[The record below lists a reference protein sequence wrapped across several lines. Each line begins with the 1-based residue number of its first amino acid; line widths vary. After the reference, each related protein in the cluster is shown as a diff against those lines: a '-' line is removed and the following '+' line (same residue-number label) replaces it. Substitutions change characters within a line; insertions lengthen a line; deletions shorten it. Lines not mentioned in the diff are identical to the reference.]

1 MASEEELQQGKTRN
15 DVLQESKMAI
25 EMLTS
30 RLQDEEDRWKETT
43 FAHCCHLHRLQHE
56 NFKKQGTSGRGVSVE
71 KSGPSYIEV
80 LHATSS
86 STNVTPTV
94 RFRITR
100 ELRAANLL
108 DFAQYVYSSYLSLD
122 LASLSLSSK
131 KLNKVFNTKTKHV
144 LMGEALK
151 DFTTIGGSHHPV
163 FHMSVEGKEKNQQ
176 QTTIVQSKGLKM
188 SQKEALCVEG
198 DIQRING
205 NLPRAVS
212 CYCGAYEEDP
222 LYVIDHLKS
231 LPQESLENVVE
242 LVDFWGRSSAEAAE
256 QREEYG
262 VSLTPEQLSAFILS
276 CPASLIGSS
285 SCARISQL
293 FKEKKYQE
301 VIEKCS
307 AILEHQPDK
316 PLRLYLD
323 RGLAAL
329 LARKRDRVVAAD
341 FIKAFLEDENELKE
355 YMLAQKQHLP
365 RVLKVLHRCASL
377 DQPKRATSTEDI
389 NKWQSFVIDC
399 GKIILLFDP
408 YDGKTLTRCATL
420 LADLGDFKGATE
432 MWTNMLKLLRGQES
446 PSKGPMID
454 TLVARAFCHF
464 QLGKLDYATT
474 DLIAAV
480 NIDAD
485 LSKTEM
491 SKNFAKEQLKE
502 IVSYVVGLGRK
513 MSVCVRKEG
522 QTDDGNGDQVRA
534 ALQLFKLVLALQPN
548 NRKVLHAC
556 AECHTF
562 LGEHQEAADIYD
574 TMLQND
580 TRTDTSTLCS
590 RALSNLK
597 AGHLDIAMSDLNIA
611 FDRNPNS
618 IDALCARAYFFLLK
632 GQEDDLIE
640 DVLKASFV
648 SVKDASVSLKRI
660 PVPDQAH
667 LNEIIIKGC
676 QTLLHA
682 NREDT
687 TNTGDVAGMS
697 VKEKTEAVLRLTDLL
712 QLLSPGTEGV
722 HLLRAHAHMELG
734 NEQEAQRIL
743 LDKVKSNPQDP
754 ISSVHLALLRF
765 RLGKVQEAVQGC
777 ITVLET
783 QEEATFHAAL
793 ADVPD
798 EDRQV
803 LLRSSQ
809 QYGFS
814 LLQQSQE
821 PAAIN
826 TAVSAFT
833 IATLTSDMMNTTAL
847 MARAECHA
855 HLGSYQ
861 AAAQDYSRVL
871 GVQTECSTALC
882 ARGCMNIV
890 MNKQQ
895 EAVEDFLSALRKD
908 SEAARTQILLLQ
920 QQMRLLLLYWLH
932 LYATDAMSQGQHNG
946 CLEDA
951 VLIGHLLISID
962 ADVAAWQLLYADS
975 LIIKGDLDQAFVHLN
990 RVLQLTPD
998 DRSVLARRGLI
1009 YVKKGNYQL
1018 AATELSPLA
1027 ELDSEGLEFV
1037 LKALDSD
1044 QRDSLVKVSLKKA
1057 EVLTGLND
1065 HEEAL
1070 CYLTLAVAASQSSDV
1085 DVLRQRT
1092 KCLSR
1097 LQQYDQAL
1105 HDINLVI
1112 KKNNAN
1118 KSTSQVSDYCW
1129 RGYINL
1135 LRNKEHSA
1143 VVDYVHAF
1151 KTDRQKT
1158 VSLVT
1163 SRPGKNTLAQVFH
1176 RYAEHQYK
1184 KGKTE
1189 DTIAVCQLGLLLDG
1203 TNEKL
1208 RSLKMKAAKDQAHA
1222 QCTIL

>member
-1 MASEEELQQGKTRN
+1 MASEEVSQQDKTGTGEIQ
-15 DVLQESKMAI
+15 DSQVAL
-25 EMLTS
+25 EMLTR
-30 RLQDEEDRWKETT
+30 RLQEEEDRWKEKT

-56 NFKKQGTSGRGVSVE
+56 NLKKQGTVARGVSVE
-71 KSGPSYIEV
+71 KPGPFPAYIEV
-80 LHATSS
+80 LHAACN
-86 STNVTPTV
+86 STAPPAI

-108 DFAQYVYSSYLSLD
+108 DFAQYVYSSYLGLD

-163 FHMSVEGKEKNQQ
+163 FHMSIDGKEKSQQ
-176 QTTIVQSKGLKM
+176 QSPLGQSKGLKM
-188 SQKEALCVEG
+188 SQKEVLCVEG

-205 NLPRAVS
+205 NLPEAVS
-212 CYCGAYEEDP
+212 CYCRAYEEDP

-231 LPQESLENVVE
+231 LPQESLESVVE

-262 VSLTPEQLSAFILS
+262 ISLTPEQLTSFILS

-307 AILEHQPDK
+307 AILEHQPAK
-316 PLRLYLD
+316 PVRLYLD

-341 FIKAFLEDENELKE
+341 FIKAFQEDENELKE

-377 DQPKRATSTEDI
+377 DQPKRATSAEDI

-408 YDGKTLTRCATL
+408 YDGKTMTRCGTL
-420 LADLGDFKGATE
+420 LADLGDFSGATE
-432 MWTNMLKLLRGQES
+432 MWTNMLKLLRSQET

-454 TLVARAFCHF
+454 TLVARALCHY

-480 NIDAD
+480 NIDPDAA
-485 LSKTEM
+485 KTEM
-491 SKNFAKEQLKE
+491 MKDFAKEQLKE
-502 IVSYVVGLGRK
+502 IVNYVVGLARK
-513 MSVCVRKEG
+513 MSVGVRKES
-522 QTDDGNGDQVRA
+522 QAEESNEMSDQVRA
-534 ALQLFKLVLALQPN
+534 ALQLYKLVLALQPN

-562 LGEHQEAADIYD
+562 LGEHQEAADIYA

-611 FDRNPNS
+611 FDRNPS
-618 IDALCARAYFFLLK
+618 CIDALCARAYFFKLK
-632 GQEDDLIE
+632 GQEDDLIK
-640 DVLKASFV
+640 DVLNASLV
-648 SVKDASVSLKRI
+648 SVKDTAGSLRKV
-660 PVPDQAH
+660 PVPDQGD
-667 LNEIIIKGC
+667 LKKIIIKGC
-676 QTLLHA
+676 QCLLQA
-682 NREDT
+682 DKEGT
-687 TNTGDVAGMS
+687 TGEVAGLS
-697 VKEKTEAVLRLTDLL
+697 GKREKTEAVLRLTELL

-734 NEQEAQRIL
+734 NQQEAQRIL

-754 ISSVHLALLRF
+754 VSSVHLAMLRL

-777 ITVLET
+777 ISVLET
-783 QEEATFHAAL
+783 HGEATFHTAL
-793 ADVPD
+793 VDVPQ
-798 EDRQV
+798 EDRLV

-814 LLQQSQE
+814 LVQQSHE
-821 PAAIN
+821 PAVIN
-826 TAVSAFT
+826 TAIKT
-833 IATLTSDMMNTTAL
+833 TNTTSL

-855 HLGSYQ
+855 HLRSYE
-861 AAAQDYSRVL
+861 AAAQDYTRVIDA
-871 GVQTECSTALC
+871 QTECSTALC

-890 MNKQQ
+890 MNKQK
-895 EAVEDFLSALRKD
+895 EAVEDFLAALRKD
-908 SEAARTQILLLQ
+908 SEAARTQIILLQ

-932 LYATDAMSQGQHNG
+932 LHATDAMSGG
-946 CLEDA
+946 TTRGLEDA
-951 VLIGHLLISID
+951 VLIGRLLISIN
-962 ADVAAWQLLYADS
+962 ADVAAWQLLYADA
-975 LIIKGDLDQAFVHLN
+975 LIIQGDLNQAFLHLN

-1018 AATELSPLA
+1018 AASELSPLA
-1027 ELDSEGLEFV
+1027 ELDTEGLEFV
-1037 LKALDSD
+1037 LKALDAD

-1065 HEEAL
+1065 HEQAL
-1070 CYLTLAVAASQSSDV
+1070 CYLTLAVAASQSSDA

-1105 HDINLVI
+1105 QDINLVI
-1112 KKNNAN
+1112 KMNNAN
-1118 KSTSQVSDYCW
+1118 KNASQVSDYCW

-1135 LRNKEHSA
+1135 LRNKEHPA
-1143 VVDYVHAF
+1143 VVDYVLAF

-1163 SRPGKNTLAQVFH
+1163 SRPGKTTLAQVFH
-1176 RYAEHQYK
+1176 RYAEHQYTR
-1184 KGKTE
+1184 GKTE

-1203 TNEKL
+1203 TNENL
-1208 RSLKMKAAKDQAHA
+1208 RSLKMKATKDQAHT

>member
-1 MASEEELQQGKTRN
+1 MAQSYLQLVADKVTADYSLEGSGNSDWLSSSRGKGIFGV
-15 DVLQESKMAI
+15 DV
-25 EMLTS
+25 
-30 RLQDEEDRWKETT
+30 
-43 FAHCCHLHRLQHE
+43 LQHE
-56 NFKKQGTSGRGVSVE
+56 NFRKQGTVARGVSVE
-71 KSGPSYIEV
+71 KPGPFPAYIEV
-80 LHATSS
+80 LHAASS
-86 STNVTPTV
+86 SAVTPTV

-100 ELRAANLL
+100 ELRTANLL
-108 DFAQYVYSSYLSLD
+108 DFAQYVYSSYLGTD

-151 DFTTIGGSHHPV
+151 DFTTIGGNHHPV
-163 FHMSVEGKEKNQQ
+163 FHMSVDGKEKTQQ
-176 QTTIVQSKGLKM
+176 QTAHVQSKGLKM

-205 NLPRAVS
+205 NLPQAVS

-262 VSLTPEQLSAFILS
+262 ISLTPEQLTSFILA

-301 VIEKCS
+301 VIERCS
-307 AILEHQPDK
+307 AMLEHQPTK
-316 PLRLYLD
+316 PVRLYLD

-329 LARKRDRVVAAD
+329 LARKRERVVAAD
-341 FIKAFLEDENELKE
+341 FIKACQEDENELKE

-365 RVLKVLHRCASL
+365 RVLKVLHRCASI

-408 YDGKTLTRCATL
+408 YDGKTMTRCATL
-420 LADLGDFKGATE
+420 QADLGDFTGATE
-432 MWTNMLKLLRGQES
+432 MWTNMLKLLRGQET
-446 PSKGPMID
+446 PSKGPMIEA
-454 TLVARAFCHF
+454 LVARALCHF
-464 QLGKLDYATT
+464 HMGKQDYATT

-485 LSKTEM
+485 VAKTEM
-491 SKNFAKEQLKE
+491 LKDFAKEQLKE
-502 IVSYVVGLGRK
+502 IVSYVVGLAKK
-513 MSVCVRKEG
+513 MSVDVRKES
-522 QTDDGNGDQVRA
+522 QTDAGSSDQVRA
-534 ALQLFKLVLALQPN
+534 ALQLYKLVLALQPN

-611 FDRNPNS
+611 FDRNPSS
-618 IDALCARAYFFLLK
+618 IDALCARAYFFQLK
-632 GQEDDLIE
+632 GQEDGLMK
-640 DVLKASFV
+640 DVLKASLA
-648 SVKDASVSLKRI
+648 SVKDTAASLKRI
-660 PVPDQAH
+660 PVPEQTH
-667 LNEIIIKGC
+667 LKEIVIKGC
-676 QTLLHA
+676 QRLLQA
-682 NREDT
+682 DREDS
-687 TNTGDVAGMS
+687 DVAGLS
-697 VKEKTEAVLRLTDLL
+697 VKRERTEAVLRLTDLL

-734 NEQEAQRIL
+734 NQQEAQRIL

-754 ISSVHLALLRF
+754 VSCIHLALLRL
-765 RLGKVQEAVQGC
+765 RLGKVQEAVKGC

-783 QEEATFHAAL
+783 LGEATFHAAL
-793 ADVPD
+793 EDVPK
-798 EDRQV
+798 EDRQL

-814 LLQQSQE
+814 LLQQCQD
-821 PAAIN
+821 PAVISTAI
-826 TAVSAFT
+826 SAFT
-833 IATLTSDMMNTTAL
+833 IATLASDMTDTTAL

-855 HLGSYQ
+855 HLRSYQ

-871 GVQTECSTALC
+871 DVQTECSTALC

-890 MNKQQ
+890 MNKQK
-895 EAVEDFLSALRKD
+895 EAVQDFLAALRKD
-908 SEAARTQILLLQ
+908 LEAARTQILLLQ

-932 LYATDAMSQGQHNG
+932 LYATDAMSHGQHG
-946 CLEDA
+946 GRLEDA
-951 VLIGHLLISID
+951 VLIGHLLVSID
-962 ADVAAWQLLYADS
+962 ANVAAWQLLYADA
-975 LIIKGDLDQAFVHLN
+975 LIIQGDLDQAFVHLN

-1009 YVKKGNYQL
+1009 YVKKGNHQL
-1018 AATELSPLA
+1018 AASELCPLA

-1037 LKALDSD
+1037 LKALDND
-1044 QRDSLVKVSLKKA
+1044 QKEALIKVSLKKA

-1065 HEEAL
+1065 HEQAL
-1070 CYLTLAVAASQSSDV
+1070 CFLTLAVAASQSSNADI
-1085 DVLRQRT
+1085 LRQRT

-1097 LQQYDQAL
+1097 LQQYNQAL

-1112 KKNNAN
+1112 RMNNAN
-1118 KSTSQVSDYCW
+1118 KNASQVSDYCW

-1135 LRNKEHSA
+1135 LRNKEHPA
-1143 VVDYVHAF
+1143 VVDYIHAF
-1151 KTDRQKT
+1151 RTDRQKT

-1163 SRPGKNTLAQVFH
+1163 SRPGKSELAQVFH

-1203 TNEKL
+1203 TNENL
-1208 RSLKMKAAKDQAHA
+1208 RSLKMKATRDQAHA